1 VGVVWS
7 PRLAIWPKSHFFWF
21 FFFFFQILISFY
33 FLNTIFFFIISDTCH
48 DIIDIDIAQ

>member
-21 FFFFFQILISFY
+21 FFFFFSNINI
-33 FLNTIFFFIISDTCH
+33 FLFFKYDFFFIISDTCH